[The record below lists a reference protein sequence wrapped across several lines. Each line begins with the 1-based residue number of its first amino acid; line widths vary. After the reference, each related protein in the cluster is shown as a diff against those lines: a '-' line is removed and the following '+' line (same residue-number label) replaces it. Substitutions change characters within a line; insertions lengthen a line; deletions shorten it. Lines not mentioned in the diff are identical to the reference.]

1 MVCGLDVSWLLEEG
15 GVVVTAAMQAEVAL
29 QRGLLGL
36 EKGELV
42 DEDWVEDPANR
53 GRLLRHAG
61 PAESDAGV
69 ANVGTARPAWDFGTA
84 GCADEAAACAVATF
98 VPGPAG
104 SDAAATD
111 TQRHP
116 ANSTATA
123 SQLRRPYVRTS
134 VYWKRPRNYKAYYRT
149 VRDCLDDRYPEEF
162 HVTREVFYL
171 VLEAISGD
179 RLLQRQCLRRDYLP
193 VEEQLA
199 IALSYFAKGGTFS
212 LIGGRWGCS
221 KTSVSRCVRNVS
233 MVIQSTLAGKM
244 VLPQSD
250 EAWAE
255 YADGFSRFVEYR
267 WGVRVGMPQVV
278 LAMDGTQVR
287 LLRKPPG
294 TGHDYYNYKGFNS
307 MNVHGV
313 CDHRGVFCDV
323 LAGFPGRCHDYYV
336 LQRTGL
342 WEHLLNPA
350 SPITQAFERG
360 ARRIGGRMVP
370 YMICAD
376 SAYPP
381 RRYILPAIRTTEARD
396 QGQRTYNRKHAS
408 TRNVIERAFGQ
419 VKARFQCLH
428 HGLRTEVDT
437 APYVIMACFLLH
449 NICVMRGVQPM
460 NPDDL
465 LRRDEVLG
473 EAVADFNRRL
483 HEAQR
488 QFPHPAHRGQV
499 PAAALQEGRDIRDAV
514 VLFAAMG

>member
-1 MVCGLDVSWLLEEG
+1 MPMFDQKRDDKHWDDECLTLLCSFAPDSVMQLCTLGKKLSVKMLNEYCKAVGLCVPADTLRADLRYMVLQHLNE
-15 GVVVTAAMQAEVAL
+15 QAE
-29 QRGLLGL
+29 
-36 EKGELV
+36 
-42 DEDWVEDPANR
+42 
-53 GRLLRHAG
+53 
-61 PAESDAGV
+61 
-69 ANVGTARPAWDFGTA
+69 
-84 GCADEAAACAVATF
+84 
-98 VPGPAG
+98 
-104 SDAAATD
+104 
-111 TQRHP
+111 
-116 ANSTATA
+116 
-123 SQLRRPYVRTS
+123 RPYVRTS